1 MYGRKYMG
9 IARTTFV
16 IERKG
21 RIAKV
26 FEKVKPEDHAT
37 EVAEAVA
44 ALNVRADSSV
54 SALDLRTRYL
64 TMDALDKNR
73 DNDVPLE
80 KKLDDLY
87 KLIDGI
93 ETAMITTRRAD
104 GHLVSRAMQTQRRT
118 TGTDLWF
125 MTNAE
130 SEKFEE
136 IAQRP
141 ARQRLV
147 LQGSHARVGQ
157 RERPRDPRRDRDLID
172 SLYKPDWK
180 AWLGDTG
187 DGKRDG
193 GPHDP
198 RIALILVEADSV
210 VYSKNDRPTPIVLF
224 QIVKAMITGNR
235 RRSPTCA
242 SCRAQS

>member
-1 MYGRKYMG
+1 M
-9 IARTTFV
+9 A
-16 IERKG
+16 
-21 RIAKV
+21 
-26 FEKVKPEDHAT
+26 
-37 EVAEAVA
+37 
-44 ALNVRADSSV
+44 
-54 SALDLRTRYL
+54 
-64 TMDALDKNR
+64 DALDRNR

-93 ETAMITTRRAD
+93 ETAMMTTRRAD

-130 SEKFEE
+130 AEKFEE
-136 IAQRP
+136 IAKDPHVNLSYYRD
-141 ARQRLV
+141 RT
-147 LQGSHARVGQ
+147 
-157 RERPRDPRRDRDLID
+157 REWVSVAGKAILSKDRDLID

-180 AWLGDTG
+180 VWLGDLG

-198 RIALILVEADSV
+198 RIAIILVEAESV
-210 VYSKNDRPTPIVLF
+210 TYSKKDRPTPVVLF
-224 QIVKAMITGNR
+224 EMVRAMVTGR
-235 RRSPTCA
+235 PPKVADLRELGREELGRPMS
-242 SCRAQS
+242 S